1 MPNER
6 ALERHTQQ
14 TLVVPPSQMLRSIFP
29 DTLRRV
35 LKYCSSK
42 SYTTGTSGIVGSTN
56 TYRLNGLHDP
66 DTTGVGHQPYG
77 YDQLTPFYGVY
88 TVVRAWAEITV
99 SGVDD
104 SSTYLAY
111 MVQPSLSTTTL
122 ASSTLEQVSEYD
134 EMNFIML
141 GQSSSGIPN
150 QSIRLPKIDLP
161 KLEGLSMESY
171 LGNSNFRGS
180 VGSNPSQGSQFVV
193 GIGNAAGTSAKV
205 ATLTVELFFESV
217 WQSRKSLP
225 QS

>member
-1 MPNER
+1 
-6 ALERHTQQ
+6 
-14 TLVVPPSQMLRSIFP
+14 MLRSIFP
-29 DTLRRV
+29 DTLRRT

-56 TYRLNGLHDP
+56 TFRLNGLHDP

-77 YDQLTPFYGVY
+77 YDQITPFYGVY
-88 TVVRAWAEITV
+88 TVVRAWADITV

-111 MVQPSLSTTTL
+111 MVQPSLSSTTL

-134 EMNFIML
+134 EMNFVML
-141 GQSSSGIPN
+141 GATTSGVPN
-150 QSIRLPKIDLP
+150 QQIRIPMIDLP
-161 KLEGLSMESY
+161 KLEGLSHSAY
-171 LGNSNFRGS
+171 LGNANFRGT
-180 VGSNPSQGSQFVV
+180 VGANPAQGAQLVI
-193 GIGNAAGTSAKV
+193 GIGNAAGTSAKA
-205 ATLTVELFFESV
+205 ATLTIELYQESV